1 MDRLS
6 RSALTLR
13 LSGKLYVFA
22 LGTGGFGAYGMKI
35 ILTIG

>member
-13 LSGKLYVFA
+13 LSGKTLRFLHWVQEDSVLMA
-22 LGTGGFGAYGMKI
+22 
-35 ILTIG
+35 